1 MMHRRNTISTVCR
14 YVYFLALLRIKP
26 TRNYN
31 NDEQNQCKDAVE
43 SLHSLNVQDLKPE
56 TFYFVGIKALTFEKK
71 KKSTSSQTKMYIYQ
85 KKIIIKEHF

>member
-1 MMHRRNTISTVCR
+1 M
-14 YVYFLALLRIKP
+14 YFLALLRIKP

-56 TFYFVGIKALTFEKK
+56 TFYFVGIKALTFETKK
-71 KKSTSSQTKMYIYQ
+71 KVPAVKQKCTFTK